1 MLSDTVA
8 IREPREFA
16 AGLLVLPAGARV
28 IPRGSHR
35 MRPEEVFPEG
45 TVGSPLD
52 AAPDPAPQISRP
64 GVSKMRLLL
73 AHFGLLSPA
82 KGIPGKKT

>member
-1 MLSDTVA
+1 MTGGSAGTAA

-45 TVGSPLD
+45 TVGTPSMR
-52 AAPDPAPQISRP
+52 RP
-64 GVSKMRLLL
+64 ILLR
-73 AHFGLLSPA
+73 
-82 KGIPGKKT
+82 KGAGQG